1 MSGKRKRMAVDLS
14 GEEIHWRPD
23 LSYGSYLRLDRLLTA
38 QEPQTDE
45 HDEMLFIVV
54 HQATELWMKLSL
66 HELRAAI
73 RQIRKDALRPTFKML
88 SRIARIQ
95 AQLLQS
101 WEVLATMTPP
111 EFARFRDALGQS
123 SGFQSHQYRLLEF
136 IIGNRN
142 AEMAKTF
149 KDDPAVMAEM
159 ETALNSPSLYDET
172 LRLLARR
179 GFDLPGEVTDR
190 DWSEAYVPHPEVE
203 AAWLA
208 IYRETEKH
216 WDLYELAEKLVD
228 LEFHFHQWRFSH
240 LKTVERTIG
249 HKRGSGGS
257 SGVTYLQKSLELRFF
272 PELWSIRTEL

>member
-1 MSGKRKRMAVDLS
+1 MAVDLS

-23 LSYGSYLRLDRLLTA
+23 ISYSSYLQLERLLSA
-38 QEPQTDE
+38 QQPLTGE
-45 HDEMLFIVV
+45 HDEMMFIVV

-66 HELRAAI
+66 YELRAAI
-73 RQIRKDALRPTFKML
+73 KEIQNNALRPAFKML

-111 EFARFRDALGQS
+111 EFSRFRDALGQS

-149 KDDPAVMAEM
+149 KDEPAIKAEM
-159 ETALNSPSLYDET
+159 DAALKSPSLYDET

-179 GFDLPGEVTDR
+179 GFDLPTDVTDR
-190 DWSEAYVPHPEVE
+190 DWSEAYVAHPEVE
-203 AAWLA
+203 SAWLE
-208 IYRETEKH
+208 IYTETDRH

-257 SGVTYLQKSLELRFF
+257 SGVSYLQKSLELRFF
-272 PELWSIRTEL
+272 PELWSVRTAL